1 MDMDPET
8 QKKVQSLQI
17 LEQNFQN
24 ILMQKQSFQVE
35 INETNTALNE
45 VINSNEDIF
54 KVIGQ
59 VMVKSDKEKLKKE
72 LEEKKDL
79 LDLRIKAIDK
89 QELSLRSEIERIRSE
104 IMDKLN

>member
-1 MDMDPET
+1 MDPET